1 MIAKRA
7 MSLNVSGLPDTTCFL
22 AFPRT
27 NKSSQAYYTV
37 TLGTCVVNAVLAPM
51 TVAANAFILLAIWK
65 NPSLRTPSY
74 VLLAGLAVTDFG
86 TGC

>member
-1 MIAKRA
+1 
-7 MSLNVSGLPDTTCFL
+7 MSLNPSGLPKTLCFES
-22 AFPRT
+22 FEHIS
-27 NKSSQAYYTV
+27 KSSPAYYPV
-37 TLGTCVVNAVLAPM
+37 TLAVCVVNAVLSPI